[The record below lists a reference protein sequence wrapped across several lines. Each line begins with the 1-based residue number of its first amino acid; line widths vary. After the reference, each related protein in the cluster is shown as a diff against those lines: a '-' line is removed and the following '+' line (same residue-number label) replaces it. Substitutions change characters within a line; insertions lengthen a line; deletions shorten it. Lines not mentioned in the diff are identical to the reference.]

1 MLGGVGHQQRIKY
14 EDCPEFDCL
23 EIYSLLDVIAGNGE
37 EVQAQLLQV
46 GDVEGLW
53 VGVCY
58 ELFQN
63 YTDND

>member
-1 MLGGVGHQQRIKY
+1 MLGGVGHRQRIKS